1 MLQLDTCSTA
11 SFVFNDIA
19 ATSRVKGMN
28 TQLMVKTVIGT
39 KSLDIKD
46 LNGLFSRY
54 GLKMRESRAAADEI
68 HYKRGTFHTQKR
80 ANVWARPSLE
90 TSISE
95 A

>member
-1 MLQLDTCSTA
+1 
-11 SFVFNDIA
+11 
-19 ATSRVKGMN
+19 MN

-80 ANVWARPSLE
+80 ANV
-90 TSISE
+90 
-95 A
+95 